1 MSTEKNVE
9 FVKDLYAAF
18 NRGDLPYIL
27 ERFAPEM
34 EAFGVMAGGKAK
46 APWHFPGK
54 RREDV
59 AKYFQ
64 QLLGAL
70 EPVALTPT
78 HYAAADDYVYATL
91 DHAYKV
97 RKNGK
102 TLSFKNGFHRFKLRG
117 GLVVEWIASED
128 TQLTIESL
136 G

>member
-1 MSTEKNVE
+1 MG
-9 FVKDLYAAF
+9 

-34 EAFGVMAGGKAK
+34 EGFGVMAAGSAK

-59 AKYFQ
+59 ATYFQ

-70 EPVALTPT
+70 EPIALTPT
-78 HYAAADDYVYATL
+78 HYAAGDDYVYATI

-97 RKNGK
+97 RKSGK
-102 TLSFKNGFHRFKLRG
+102 TLSFKNGFHRFKVRG
-117 GLVVEWIASED
+117 GQVVEWIASED
-128 TQLTIESL
+128 TQLTIEAL

>member
-1 MSTEKNVE
+1 MSTDNNIA

-34 EAFGVMAGGKAK
+34 GAFGVMAAGSNK
-46 APWHFPGK
+46 APWHVPGK

-59 AKYFQ
+59 AKYFE
-64 QLLGAL
+64 QLLSAL
-70 EPVALTPT
+70 EPISLAPT

-102 TLSFKNGFHRFKLRG
+102 TLSFKNGFHRFKLRS

-136 G
+136 A